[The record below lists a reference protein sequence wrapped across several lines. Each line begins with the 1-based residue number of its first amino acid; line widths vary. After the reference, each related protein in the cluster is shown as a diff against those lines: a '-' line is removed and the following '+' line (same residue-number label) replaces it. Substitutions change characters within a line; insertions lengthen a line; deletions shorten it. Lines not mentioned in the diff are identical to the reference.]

1 MSPHHP
7 LKSPFINSSS
17 DSDEYVVVGN
27 QAKASTLMSV
37 VDTTGAVN
45 RSKQEDSTDHH
56 DNTAV
61 TITGHVMPQVKPSV
75 TEHDDKVQ
83 VQSTTQADDQNSV
96 LLSSQLE
103 QVRRDLQSILNRL
116 NSLEVLL
123 QRRRVSMCI
132 LCTAIIRMYDK
143 KAKCVLK
150 VNLCNF
156 MLIYYHH

>member
-37 VDTTGAVN
+37 ADTTGAVN
-45 RSKQEDSTDHH
+45 RSKQEDDTDHH

-61 TITGHVMPQVKPSV
+61 TITDHVMPQVEPSV
-75 TEHDDKVQ
+75 TEHNDKVQ
-83 VQSTTQADDQNSV
+83 VQSSATAQADEQNSV

-103 QVRRDLQSILNRL
+103 QVRRDLQSILHRL

-123 QRRRVSMCI
+123 QRRRVSKYI
-132 LCTAIIRMYDK
+132 GTSI
-143 KAKCVLK
+143 
-150 VNLCNF
+150 
-156 MLIYYHH
+156 

>member
-37 VDTTGAVN
+37 ADTTGAVN
-45 RSKQEDSTDHH
+45 RSKQEDDTDHH

-61 TITGHVMPQVKPSV
+61 TITDHVMPQVEPSV
-75 TEHDDKVQ
+75 TEHNDKVQ
-83 VQSTTQADDQNSV
+83 VQSPTAQADEQNSV

-103 QVRRDLQSILNRL
+103 QVRRDLQSILHRL

-123 QRRRVSMCI
+123 QRRRVSKYI
-132 LCTAIIRMYDK
+132 GTSI
-143 KAKCVLK
+143 
-150 VNLCNF
+150 
-156 MLIYYHH
+156 